1 MLKQLRNLLLTAGII
16 FMSLL
21 ASGQGV
27 TTANMSGKV
36 TDQNGGILPG
46 ATIVAVHV
54 PSGTTYGTTTGTNGV
69 YFMPSMRVGGPY
81 KVTISFVGYKDA
93 VYDDVYL
100 NLGTTF
106 NLDAQLSE
114 AQVEIQEVV
123 VTGVRSNVFSSDR
136 TGAATSIT
144 REYITALPTINR
156 SINDF
161 TKLTPQASGRSFV
174 GQDARL
180 NNITIDGSIFNNSFG
195 LADQPGGR
203 TGTAPISLDA
213 IEEIQVSIAPF
224 DVRQAGFVGAGVNAV
239 TKSGTNDFSGS
250 AFYTVRN
257 QSWIGDKAHGVDVN
271 SQDFNVA
278 QYGFRLG
285 GPIIKNKLF
294 FFVNGEFESDVRP
307 ATSYRANLGGETVG
321 GNITRVLKSDLDN
334 LSSYLKEKFNYE
346 TGPYQGYNNEMRG
359 NKFLVKLDYNISNNH
374 KFSIRYNWLDSQ
386 TDVLCS
392 NSSSL
397 GFGNRR
403 TNTQAL
409 NYQNSNYI
417 QKEIIHSV
425 IGELNST
432 FGRFS
437 NNLIIGYTYQNE
449 DRGSRGDFFPLV
461 EIQNASTTYIT
472 FGFEP
477 FTPNNLL
484 SYKTY
489 QLQNNLT
496 YFAGNHTVTAGF
508 NLERFTFRNVFFPGS
523 QSVYVYNS
531 LADWYNDADNYLANP
546 NRTVSPV
553 TLRRFQL
560 RYSALPGGAE
570 PVQPTRVT
578 YAGAYIQDQFTPLK
592 GLKVTAGIR
601 VDVPI
606 FDNTGFKNET
616 VAGQTFIDRKGQPY
630 KINTD
635 KLPDPKLLYSPRLGF
650 NYDVTGDRKIQLRG
664 GTGLFTGRPAF
675 VWISNQIGNNG
686 VLTGFIQTDNTTAY
700 PFNPDPA
707 HYIPATPTLPSS
719 YELAITDPDFKFP
732 QTWRSNIA
740 TDIKLPFGFLSTL
753 EFIYNQ
759 EVNGIGYFNANL
771 PLSNNVV
778 YRPGGVIERPRYTST
793 RINSNVVNAITLD
806 NSNNGYGYSLAASLE
821 KPFANGF
828 FVKAAY
834 NFGVSK
840 NTVDPGSIAAGS
852 YNNNLIYWD
861 PNNAYLSYSNNDQRH
876 RFIFAA
882 SYKLEYKKFGSTQIG
897 LFLEGRNQG
906 RTSYYYSNDL
916 NGDGNTNDLLYIHK
930 NMSEMNFVSY
940 DPDGTAGPAP
950 TYTAADQAADWE
962 LYIKQDKYLNANR
975 GKFAERNGVI
985 FPWIWSADLN
995 ITQEFYIYTG
1005 GKRNVLQFTM
1015 NIINVT
1021 NLINSDWGVGWVIN
1035 SNRPIRVVNAMA
1047 NPAATYRL
1055 NTLGVKTDGT
1065 IVKITDTFSRSA
1077 SLGDVWS
1084 AQFGIR
1090 YIFN

>member
-1 MLKQLRNLLLTAGII
+1 MLKQLRNLLLTVGIV
-16 FMSLL
+16 FTALL

-27 TTANMSGKV
+27 TTANMSGRV
-36 TDQNGGILPG
+36 TDQNGGTLPG
-46 ATIVAVHV
+46 ATVVAVHV
-54 PSGTTYGTTTGTNGV
+54 PSGTTYGTTTGSNGV

-81 KVTISFVGYKDA
+81 KVTISFVGYKDV

-114 AQVEIQEVV
+114 SQIELQEVV

-144 REYITALPTINR
+144 REYIAALPTINR

-239 TKSGTNDFSGS
+239 TKSGTNEFTGS

-257 QSWIGDKAHGVDVN
+257 QSWIGDKAYGVDVT
-271 SQDFNVA
+271 SQDFSIA

-294 FFVNGEFESDVRP
+294 FFVNGEFETDSRP

-334 LSSYLKEKFNYE
+334 LSTFLKDNFNYE
-346 TGPYQGYNNEMRG
+346 TGPYQGYNNEMTG
-359 NKFLVKLDYNISNNH
+359 NKFLVKLDYNINNNN

-409 NYQNSNYI
+409 NYRNSNYI

-437 NNLIIGYTYQNE
+437 NNLIFGYTYQNE

-461 EIQNASTTYIT
+461 EIQNATTTYIT

-477 FTPNNLL
+477 FTPSNKL

-496 YFAGNHTVTAGF
+496 YFAGNHTLTAGF
-508 NLERFTFRNVFFPGS
+508 NIERFSFRNVFFPGS
-523 QSVYVYNS
+523 QSIYVYSS
-531 LADWYNDADNYLANP
+531 LADWYTDANGYLANP
-546 NRTVSPV
+546 NRIVSPV

-578 YAGAYIQDQFTPLK
+578 YAGAYIQDQFTPIK
-592 GLKVTAGIR
+592 GLKITAGIR

-616 VAGQTFIDRKGQPY
+616 VAGQTFVDRKGQPY

-635 KLPDPKLLYSPRLGF
+635 KLPDPKFLYSPRLGF

-700 PFNPDPA
+700 PFNPDPK

-732 QTWRSNIA
+732 QTWRTNLA
-740 TDIKLPFGFLSTL
+740 ADLKLPFGFLSTL

-778 YRPGGVIERPRYTST
+778 YRPGGVIERPRYTAT
-793 RINSNVVNAITLD
+793 RINNNVVNAITLD

-821 KPFANGF
+821 KPFAKGF

-861 PNNAYLSYSNNDQRH
+861 PNNAYLAFSSNDQRH

-882 SYKLEYKKFGSTQIG
+882 SYKLEYKKFGSTQVG
-897 LFLEGRNQG
+897 FFLEGRNQG
-906 RTSYYYSNDL
+906 RTSYIYSNDL
-916 NGDGNTNDLLYIHK
+916 NGDGNTNDLIYIHK
-930 NMSEMNFVSY
+930 NTSEMNFVSY
-940 DPDGTAGPAP
+940 DPDGTGPAP
-950 TYTAADQAADWE
+950 TYTAAEQVADWE
-962 LYIKQDKYLNANR
+962 AYIKQDKYLNANR

-985 FPWIWSADLN
+985 YPWIWSADLN

-1035 SNRPIRVVNAMA
+1035 NNRPIRVVSGSA
-1047 NPAATYRL
+1047 NPATYRL

-1065 IVKITDTFSRSA
+1065 IVKITDTFSHSA
-1077 SLGDVWS
+1077 SIGDVWS

>member
-1 MLKQLRNLLLTAGII
+1 MFKQLRNLLLTVGMVLTAL
-16 FMSLL
+16 M

-27 TTANMSGKV
+27 TTANMSGRV
-36 TDQNGGILPG
+36 TDQNGGTLPG
-46 ATIVAVHV
+46 ATVVAVHV
-54 PSGTTYGTTTGTNGV
+54 PSGTTYGTTTGSNGV

-81 KVTISFVGYKDA
+81 KVTFSFVGYKDV

-100 NLGTTF
+100 NLGTTY

-114 AQVEIQEVV
+114 SQVEIQEVV

-144 REYITALPTINR
+144 REYIAAIPTINR

-250 AFYTVRN
+250 AFYTTRN
-257 QSWIGDKAHGVDVN
+257 QSWLGDKAHGVDVT

-294 FFVNGEFESDVRP
+294 FFVNGEFETDSRP

-321 GNITRVLKSDLDN
+321 GNITRVLKSDLDD
-334 LSSYLKEKFNYE
+334 LSSFLKQNFNYE
-346 TGPYQGYNNEMRG
+346 TGPYQGYNNEMTG
-359 NKFLVKLDYNISNNH
+359 NKFLVKFDYNINKNN
-374 KFSIRYNWLDSQ
+374 KFSIRYNWLDSK

-403 TNTQAL
+403 SNTQAL

-437 NNLIIGYTYQNE
+437 NNLIFGYTYQNE

-477 FTPNNLL
+477 FTPSNQL

-508 NLERFTFRNVFFPGS
+508 NIERFSFRNVFFPGS

-531 LADWYNDADNYLANP
+531 LADWYTDANGYLADP

-553 TLRRFQL
+553 SLRRFQL

-592 GLKVTAGIR
+592 GLKITAGIR

-606 FDNTGFKNET
+606 FDNTGYKNET
-616 VAGQTFIDRKGQPY
+616 VAGQTFVDRKGQPY
-630 KINTD
+630 KINTE
-635 KLPDPKLLYSPRLGF
+635 KLPDPKFLYSPRLGF

-700 PFNPDPA
+700 PFNPDPK

-732 QTWRSNIA
+732 QTWRTNLA
-740 TDIKLPFGFLSTL
+740 ADIKLPFGFLSTL

-771 PLSNNVV
+771 PISNNVV
-778 YRPGGVIERPRYTST
+778 YRPGGVIERPRYTAT
-793 RINSNVVNAITLD
+793 RINNNVVNAITLD
-806 NSNNGYGYSLAASLE
+806 NSNDGYGYSLAASIE

-861 PNNAYLSYSNNDQRH
+861 PNNAYLAFSSNDQRH

-897 LFLEGRNQG
+897 FFLEGRNQG
-906 RTSYYYSNDL
+906 RTSYIYSNDL

-930 NMSEMNFVSY
+930 DATEMNFVSY
-940 DPDGTAGPAP
+940 DPDGTGPAP
-950 TYTAADQAADWE
+950 TYTAAEQVADWE
-962 LYIKQDKYLNANR
+962 AYIKQDKYLSANR
-975 GKFAERNGVI
+975 GKFAERNGVV

-995 ITQEFYIYTG
+995 LTQEFYIYTG

-1035 SNRPIRVVNAMA
+1035 NNRPIRVVSGSA
-1047 NPAATYRL
+1047 NPATYRL

-1077 SLGDVWS
+1077 SIADVWS

>member
-531 LADWYNDADNYLANP
+531 LADWYNDADDYIANP

-1035 SNRPIRVVNAMA
+1035 SNRPIRVVNATA
-1047 NPAATYRL
+1047 NPATYRL